1 MSGLFGVIVLY
12 NPNIEEL
19 AENIASY
26 IDDLDELICID
37 NSDKEVCLDT
47 FNSNKIVNIYMGKNI
62 GLARAL
68 KYGINYAIKKGAK
81 YVVQFD
87 QDSVLE
93 KNALNILLNVIIND
107 NSIGIVGPNI
117 SLIYRV
123 GNERVYSQEKKF
135 DKLIKDVDWLI
146 TSGSILNCDAY
157 IKIGGIDEK
166 LFISGIDRDVCCK
179 MKASNY
185 RIVMCGSCTLYQ
197 EAGNTKE
204 VCIFGKKLH
213 PPYLDDKR
221 YYYIFRNELYLR
233 NKYKKVYKNFR
244 TSLFKYL
251 VCIFFFENNKVAK
264 FRSIV
269 KGIKDRKTLSNMV

>member
-12 NPNIEEL
+12 NPNIEEVL
-19 AENIASY
+19 ENIASY

-37 NSDKEVCLDT
+37 NSDKKIDVNV
-47 FNSNKIVNIYMGKNI
+47 FNSNKIIYIYMKKNI

-68 KYGINYAIKKGAK
+68 KYGVDYAIKKGAK
-81 YVVQFD
+81 YVAQFD
-87 QDSVLE
+87 QDSILE
-93 KNALNILLNVIIND
+93 KNALKILLKIIRKD
-107 NSIGIVGPNI
+107 NNIGIVGPNI
-117 SLIYRV
+117 SLIYRT
-123 GNERVYSQEKKF
+123 GNKRVYSQEKKF
-135 DKLIKDVDWLI
+135 DRSTKDVDWLI

-157 IKIGGIDEK
+157 IKIGGFDEK

-204 VCIFGKKLH
+204 VCFFGKKVH

-233 NKYKKVYKNFR
+233 HKHKKTYRNIKTN
-244 TSLFKYL
+244 LFKYL
-251 VCIFFFENNKVAK
+251 VCILLFENNKMVK
-264 FRSIV
+264 IHYV
-269 KGIKDRKTLSNMV
+269 IKGIKDRKVINNMV